1 MYLEDSNDH
10 SPVFAQQQFN
20 VRVRNTTM
28 SGEFVIGTTALDP
41 DQGSNGTVRYS
52 LEGTD
57 SALFTIGPNTGK
69 SFS

>member
-1 MYLEDSNDH
+1 
-10 SPVFAQQQFN
+10 
-20 VRVRNTTM
+20 M